1 MASTSDPVAAPGWI
15 GRHLRQLHAWM
26 ATEVDEPDRWPNQP
40 DALLPG
46 QRPGAGGPLR
56 PPGILVVDDN
66 PVNLLLATAMLEDRG
81 ITPLLAADGA
91 EAVAL
96 ALELPLELVLMD
108 LQMPLL
114 DCYEATRQIRRLE
127 RELGRARLPIVAFT
141 ASTQLDAQR
150 LQACEFDGVL
160 HKPCE
165 EQALLDCLRRWSV
178 TAAAW
183 LATAEARHPGAAA
196 PAASVR
202 PAHLAIGAETR

>member
-1 MASTSDPVAAPGWI
+1 MASTSEPVAAPGWI
-15 GRHLRQLHAWM
+15 GRHLRQLHAWI
-26 ATEVDEPDRWPNQP
+26 ATEADDPDRRPTEP
-40 DALLPG
+40 HALLPG
-46 QRPGAGGPLR
+46 QRPGASGPPR

-96 ALELPLELVLMD
+96 ALELPLDLVLMD

-114 DCYEATRQIRRLE
+114 DGFGATRQIRRLE

-160 HKPCE
+160 QKPCE

-178 TAAAW
+178 TAGAW
-183 LATAEARHPGAAA
+183 LATADAGHPGSAVTAATG
-196 PAASVR
+196 R
-202 PAHLAIGAETR
+202 PAHWATGAETR